1 MSGVLVSPCCCSHCV
16 WRLWCHI
23 VVAHIVSWRS
33 GVTLLLLTLC
43 LGVLVS
49 HCCCSHCVWGFWC
62 HLVVARIV
70 SGGYGVTLLLLP
82 LCLGVLVSD
91 CRCSLCVWGFWCHIV
106 VAHIVSGGSG
116 VTLLLLTLSWGS
128 GVTLLLNVSGGS
140 GVRLPVLT
148 LCLGVLV
155 SHCCCSHNVWGFWCH
170 LVVAHTVSG
179 GFVLCP
185 GPEVIKLFLYS
196 TQLSTKFTLLINV
209 KMPTIV

>member
-1 MSGVLVSPCCCSHCV
+1 MSGG
-16 WRLWCHI
+16 
-23 VVAHIVSWRS
+23 S

-49 HCCCSHCVWGFWC
+49 PCCC
-62 HLVVARIV
+62 
-70 SGGYGVTLLLLP
+70 VT

-116 VTLLLLTLSWGS
+116 VTLLLLPLCLGVLVSDCWCSLCVWGLCCHFVVSHIVSGGS

-140 GVRLPVLT
+140 GVTLPVLT

-155 SHCCCSHNVWGFWCH
+155 SHCCCSHSVWGYWCH
-170 LVVAHTVSG
+170 IVVAQTVSG
-179 GFVLCP
+179 GFVLC
-185 GPEVIKLFLYS
+185 PEVIKLFLYS